1 MCGKRLTLEYSLRI
15 RVRGSARRVGANI
28 GTFAVEAK
36 PRYKLK
42 GQGRALPFLLWQG
55 YVSVNTRGKPV
66 TDEQIKAAFLKKY
79 DYEPK
84 VIKRNGGGIL
94 AGPVVEG

>member
-1 MCGKRLTLEYSLRI
+1 MMPLTGGFFPRI
-15 RVRGSARRVGANI
+15 RALGSVRHVGASI
-28 GTFAVEAK
+28 GTSAVEAK

-66 TDEQIKAAFLKKY
+66 TDEQIRAVFLKKHG
-79 DYEPK
+79 YEPK
-84 VIKRNGGGIL
+84 TIKRNGGGIL